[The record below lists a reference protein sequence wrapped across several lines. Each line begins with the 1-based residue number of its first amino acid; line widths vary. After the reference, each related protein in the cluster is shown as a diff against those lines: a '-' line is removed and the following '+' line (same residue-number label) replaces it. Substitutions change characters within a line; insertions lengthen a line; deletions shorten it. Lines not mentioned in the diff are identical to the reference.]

1 MKDGL
6 IIAEYLREVRN
17 VTKLGV
23 HGESLGGC
31 IAWHIANNVDVTF
44 LFADRTFAS
53 LDFVAKHSFG
63 VIAGMLFK
71 YITKWNHSSVDDYL
85 AAKCYKVVAN
95 DYEDTIVTDMAS
107 IKAGIANKFLSKE
120 DTLMPEEG
128 MKTLIGALGS
138 LYKMI

>member
-1 MKDGL
+1 
-6 IIAEYLREVRN
+6 
-17 VTKLGV
+17 
-23 HGESLGGC
+23 
-31 IAWHIANNVDVTF
+31 
-44 LFADRTFAS
+44 
-53 LDFVAKHSFG
+53 
-63 VIAGMLFK
+63 MLFK

-128 MKTLIGALGS
+128 MKTLIGALGC